1 MAQALKYVVQHWCD
15 GSGGERLILRL
26 SCALSEDNKII
37 FGTRIREENRDDVIC
52 ACWQSDLRVRITLR
66 KKNCRDSRMYV
77 PQLAD
82 ELIAQLVQQKQ
93 QAKTGIV
100 ASQLVLG
107 GHILCYN
114 PDTNQQNMSL
124 HETIRESLKEAMKA
138 RDAARLRTVRSILT
152 AFTNE
157 LVATGK
163 TPQDII
169 TDDVGLSVIKRLAK
183 QRKDSISQYEAASR
197 NDLAE
202 PEKEELVVL
211 ESYLP
216 TLMSQEQIK
225 PIAEA
230 KKAELGVT
238 DKSKLGVLVGA
249 VMKELAGK
257 ADGTD
262 VKVVVESLFN

>member
-1 MAQALKYVVQHWCD
+1 M
-15 GSGGERLILRL
+15 
-26 SCALSEDNKII
+26 
-37 FGTRIREENRDDVIC
+37 T
-52 ACWQSDLRVRITLR
+52 
-66 KKNCRDSRMYV
+66 
-77 PQLAD
+77 
-82 ELIAQLVQQKQ
+82 
-93 QAKTGIV
+93 
-100 ASQLVLG
+100 
-107 GHILCYN
+107 
-114 PDTNQQNMSL
+114 L

-138 RDAARLRTVRSILT
+138 RDAAKLRTVRSILT

-169 TDDVGLSVIKRLAK
+169 TDDAGLSVIKRLAK